1 MSRKTDL
8 ETHIRESYDL
18 IRQYEEVVQV
28 SENPNEK
35 KRAEREMTRQRQ
47 LINGYL
53 AEYGRIIAGSKD
65 TVPEDIGEVA
75 TALGVTLP
83 VAPKTPE
90 QATAAQKTEEHIAAP
105 EAPSPQGG
113 QPSPS
118 MRRFALLI
126 GIGAYTNVRPLNKT
140 VTDASDIH
148 SLLLT
153 HGYEAGKCRVLLDK
167 SATKAAISDA
177 LDQLARAVGPDDS
190 VLLFFSGHGARR
202 VGGFEPGE
210 YLCPVEANW
219 YNLRGTAISTDE
231 LTTAVRSLK
240 ARHLFIFL
248 DACHSGGVGEP
259 KDIGGDTI
267 PGLSDTTYERLAAGK
282 GRVVIASCQPDEVSW
297 ELPGMRNGLFTNYLL
312 EGLRGAAA
320 EDDGMVRVF
329 KLFDYLSLQVPKH
342 KPQHPH
348 FKGDLD
354 RNLAI
359 VEIKTPA

>member
-8 ETHIRESYDL
+8 ESHIRESYDL
-18 IRQYEEVVQV
+18 IRQYEEIIQV

-47 LINGYL
+47 LIEGHL
-53 AEYGRIIAGSKD
+53 SEYRRIITESGQD
-65 TVPEDIGEVA
+65 IPEDIREMAAAVGVA
-75 TALGVTLP
+75 LP
-83 VAPKTPE
+83 EAAKRST
-90 QATAAQKTEEHIAAP
+90 QATVPPAAGERVPTTDGP
-105 EAPSPQGG
+105 G
-113 QPSPS
+113 

-126 GIGAYTNVRPLNKT
+126 GIGVYINIRPLNKT
-140 VTDASDIH
+140 VTDASDLH
-148 SLLLT
+148 KLLLT
-153 HGYEAGKCRVLLDK
+153 HGYEEGHCKVLLDK
-167 SATKAAISDA
+167 SATKGAISDA
-177 LDQLARAVGPDDS
+177 LDQLARTVRPDDS

-219 YNLRGTAISTDE
+219 YNLRGTAISSDE

-240 ARHLFIFL
+240 ARHLFVFL

-267 PGLSDTTYERLAAGK
+267 PGLSDATYERLAAGK

-297 ELPGMRNGLFTNYLL
+297 ELSGMRNGLFTNYLL

-320 EDDGMVRVF
+320 EEDGMVRVF
-329 KLFDYLSLQVPKH
+329 KLFDYVSQQVPKH

-359 VEIKTPA
+359 VEIKPPA

>member
-8 ETHIRESYDL
+8 ESHIRESYDL
-18 IRQYEEVVQV
+18 IRQYEEIIQV

-35 KRAEREMTRQRQ
+35 KRAGREMTRQRQ

-53 AEYGRIIAGSKD
+53 AEYGRIITGSNEA
-65 TVPEDIGEVA
+65 VPEDIGEVA

-83 VAPKTPE
+83 VAPMTSE
-90 QATAAQKTEEHIAAP
+90 QATTAHKTEEHIPAP
-105 EAPSPQGG
+105 EAPSPQDS
-113 QPSPS
+113 QPNPR

-126 GIGAYTNVRPLNKT
+126 GIGAYTNIRPLNKT
-140 VTDASDIH
+140 VTDASDLH
-148 SLLLT
+148 KLLLT
-153 HGYEAGKCRVLLDK
+153 HGYEEGHCKVLLDK
-167 SATKAAISDA
+167 SATKGAISDA
-177 LDQLARAVGPDDS
+177 LDQLARTVRPDDS

-219 YNLRGTAISTDE
+219 YNLRGTAISSDE

-240 ARHLFIFL
+240 ARHLFVFL

-267 PGLSDTTYERLAAGK
+267 PGLSDTTYERLAAGQ

-320 EDDGMVRVF
+320 EEDGVVRVF
-329 KLFDYLSLQVPKH
+329 KLFDYLSQQVPKH